1 MTDKEKFDSLMK
13 HLVLEYDYG
22 SYVYGTLTDKSDRD
36 IVCVV
41 DDAIDLSDSVNGIW
55 EYHADGNMDYQF
67 INSHCYR
74 DKVRQH
80 HILWLEC
87 YSLPKEH
94 ILFGRPEEFMPDF
107 KLDKWEL
114 RKVISQIS
122 SNAWAKAGK
131 KMTIAKDFDLY
142 RGQKSLFH
150 SLRIMMFGIQI
161 AKFGKIVD
169 YKEANHYWD
178 EIYAM
183 GNCGWD
189 VYKEKYQPIANAI
202 RSELVAVCPKP
213 DNYKSENQNKKKGL
227 KMEYKKGF
235 DINEKIVDAMK
246 KYKDVCKQVTEM
258 SKEENMSDEREEI
271 YRTAQS
277 AKNYLKQ
284 TLDVYKLIKT
294 AFMEYVTDDKGCD
307 ELVKRGVLTFHMEKD
322 EKTQKDFRVIEQEVS
337 ERIVML
343 PEDVQN
349 EIMEKMVGVRRKNVD
364 IYTKNGRPEMA
375 SAEQKELD
383 IINTLLP
390 KEATREDI
398 EEAVRKNYPDGITP
412 GMMKTVIGETKAMF
426 TRVEGKLVA
435 QVVQSFLKK

>member
-1 MTDKEKFDSLMK
+1 
-13 HLVLEYDYG
+13 
-22 SYVYGTLTDKSDRD
+22 
-36 IVCVV
+36 
-41 DDAIDLSDSVNGIW
+41 
-55 EYHADGNMDYQF
+55 
-67 INSHCYR
+67 
-74 DKVRQH
+74 
-80 HILWLEC
+80 
-87 YSLPKEH
+87 
-94 ILFGRPEEFMPDF
+94 
-107 KLDKWEL
+107 
-114 RKVISQIS
+114 
-122 SNAWAKAGK
+122 
-131 KMTIAKDFDLY
+131 
-142 RGQKSLFH
+142 
-150 SLRIMMFGIQI
+150 
-161 AKFGKIVD
+161 
-169 YKEANHYWD
+169 
-178 EIYAM
+178 M

-213 DNYKSENQNKKKGL
+213 ENYKAENQNKKKGL

-246 KYKDVCKQVTEM
+246 KYKNICKQVTEM

-375 SAEQKELD
+375 SNEQSEIDVL
-383 IINTLLP
+383 NEFMP
-390 KEATREDI
+390 KEATREEV
-398 EEAVRKNYPDGITP
+398 EEWVRSSWPAGITQS
-412 GMMKTVIGETKAMF
+412 MMGYVIGESKKAF
-426 TRVEGKLVA
+426 ERVDGKMVSE
-435 QVVQSFLKK
+435 VVRSMIQK